1 MTDYIDEW
9 QKRLDKE
16 NLAKKRVDLIRGE
29 HIYKQF
35 NFWCMRFPKGKESFK
50 SVVAFKEFM
59 KAENIELTDYQREYL
74 LTTYFGFKWNEKEN
88 KWEKVK

>member
-1 MTDYIDEW
+1 MSDYIDEW
-9 QKRLDKE
+9 QKRLDKQE
-16 NLAKKRVDLIRGE
+16 RTKREIEEIRGE

-35 NFWCMRFPKGKESFK
+35 KFWCMGFAKGKESFK
-50 SVVAFKEFM
+50 SVVAFREFM
-59 KAENIELTDYQREYL
+59 KAESIELTDYQREYL

>member
-1 MTDYIDEW
+1 MSDYIDEW
-9 QKRLDKE
+9 QKRLDE
-16 NLAKKRVDLIRGE
+16 QEKRKQKTEEIRGE
-29 HIYKQF
+29 HIYRQF
-35 NFWCMRFPKGKESFK
+35 TFWCMGFAKGFESFK
-50 SVVAFKEFM
+50 SVVAFREFM

>member
-9 QKRLDKE
+9 QKRLDE
-16 NLAKKRVDLIRGE
+16 QEKRKMKTEEIRGE

-35 NFWCMRFPKGKESFK
+35 KFWCMGFAKGFESHK

-59 KAENIELTDYQREYL
+59 KSENIELTEYQREYL
-74 LTTYFGFKWNEKEN
+74 LTTYFGFKWNEKES

>member
-1 MTDYIDEW
+1 MSDYIDEW
-9 QKRLDKE
+9 QKRLDKQE
-16 NLAKKRVDLIRGE
+16 RTKREIEEIRGE

-35 NFWCMRFPKGKESFK
+35 TFWCMWFANGFESFK
-50 SVVAFKEFM
+50 SVVAFREFM
-59 KAENIELTDYQREYL
+59 KVENIELTDYQREYL